1 MILFITCFCYT
12 LRIASKRNKL
22 KVFIKSFLV
31 IGILLSAVAFVN
43 EHFTKEAIG
52 IPRPSHL
59 FVVQNSFPVV
69 KIDSLYQ
76 LNETERK
83 KQLRLLIDSDSA
95 RFGKIDARILNHWIE
110 EAGYSFPSGHSFNAF
125 MLATILAFS
134 LYHSRN
140 NTVRMLYLLPFFWA
154 LLVAI
159 SRVSV
164 GAHSVLD
171 VSFGSALGLIFGN
184 LFLFVDYTRSIIT
197 ERE

>member
-1 MILFITCFCYT
+1 
-12 LRIASKRNKL
+12 
-22 KVFIKSFLV
+22 V
-31 IGILLSAVAFVN
+31 LLSAIAFVN
-43 EHFTKEAIG
+43 EHFTKEALG

-59 FVVQNSFPVV
+59 FIVQNSLSSI

-76 LNETERK
+76 LTETERK
-83 KQLRLLIDSDSA
+83 KTLRLLIDSDSVH
-95 RFGKIDARILNHWIE
+95 FGKIDTRILNHWIE

-134 LYHSRN
+134 LYHSRSSV
-140 NTVRMLYLLPFFWA
+140 VRLCYLFPFFWA

-171 VSFGSALGLIFGN
+171 VSFGAALGLIFGN